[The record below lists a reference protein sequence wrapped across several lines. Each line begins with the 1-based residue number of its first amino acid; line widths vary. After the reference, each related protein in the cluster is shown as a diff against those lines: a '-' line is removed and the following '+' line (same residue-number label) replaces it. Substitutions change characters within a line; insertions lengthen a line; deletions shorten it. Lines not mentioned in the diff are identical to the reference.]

1 MKKKLLIL
9 FLILACSTNAYSN
22 EIIYQN
28 CVHGKDGIQME
39 NKKNKEGVKMYD
51 KFLMKINIA
60 KAEVVQEIYV
70 TKEHLD
76 SVKKQNPDFVI
87 PKIPMIRT
95 SKIIFVDEDKIHRI
109 MQENKKKN
117 ANKKKSKFQARLE
130 DAMKASQ
137 EAQKKNK
144 KK

>member
-1 MKKKLLIL
+1 MKKIL
-9 FLILACSTNAYSN
+9 FLIFLSLMFTSKAISN

-28 CVHGKDGIQME
+28 CIHGKDGIQME

-95 SKIIFVDEDKIHRI
+95 SKIIFVDEDKI
-109 MQENKKKN
+109 KYLDVT
-117 ANKKKSKFQARLE
+117 LE
-130 DAMKASQ
+130 YTIYLKDKEIRVDVMEPNYWLKC
-137 EAQKKNK
+137 E
-144 KK
+144 

>member
-60 KAEVVQEIYV
+60 KAEVIQEIYV

-95 SKIIFVDEDKIHRI
+95 SKIIFVDEDKI
-109 MQENKKKN
+109 KYLDVT
-117 ANKKKSKFQARLE
+117 LE
-130 DAMKASQ
+130 YTIYLKDKEIRVDVMEPNYWLKC
-137 EAQKKNK
+137 E
-144 KK
+144 

>member
-9 FLILACSTNAYSN
+9 FLILACSTSAYSN

-28 CVHGKDGIQME
+28 CIHGKDGIQME

-60 KAEVVQEIYV
+60 KAEVIQEIYV

-95 SKIIFVDEDKIHRI
+95 SKIIFVDEDKI
-109 MQENKKKN
+109 KYLDVT
-117 ANKKKSKFQARLE
+117 LE
-130 DAMKASQ
+130 YTIYLKDKEIRVDVMEPNYWLKC
-137 EAQKKNK
+137 E
-144 KK
+144 

>member
-60 KAEVVQEIYV
+60 KAEVIQEIYV

-95 SKIIFVDEDKIHRI
+95 SKIIFVDEDKI
-109 MQENKKKN
+109 KYLDVT
-117 ANKKKSKFQARLE
+117 LE
-130 DAMKASQ
+130 YTIYLKDKEIRVDVMEPDYWLKC
-137 EAQKKNK
+137 E
-144 KK
+144 